1 MTHPDRSIARLPRVP
16 VSKRVLDL
24 VLGSL
29 GFIVLL
35 PVMLATAVVVW
46 ICMGWP
52 LFFTQERPGLGGRPF
67 HFVKFR
73 TLTNA
78 RDAGGN
84 LQPDS
89 VRLTRCGRALRRASL
104 DEWPSLFNVLRGE
117 MSLVGPR
124 PLLMEYLPRYTREQA
139 RRMEVLPGITGWA
152 QINGRNAISWE
163 QKFALDVWY
172 VDHWTPGLD
181 MKIILITAWKTLR
194 RENVSPP
201 GQEFVEPFGGVLS
214 SSAQEGRHG

>member
-1 MTHPDRSIARLPRVP
+1 MTQAGRPSHRPHPVP
-16 VSKRVLDL
+16 LSKRVLDL

-35 PVMLATAVVVW
+35 PVMLGTGIAVW

-52 LFFTQERPGLGGRPF
+52 LFFTQERPGLGGRRF
-67 HFVKFR
+67 RFIKFR

-78 RDAGGN
+78 RDARGS

-104 DEWPSLFNVLRGE
+104 DEWPSLVNVLRGE
-117 MSLVGPR
+117 MSIVGPR
-124 PLLMEYLPRYTREQA
+124 PLLMEYLPRYTGEQA
-139 RRMEVLPGITGWA
+139 RRMDVLPGITGWA

-172 VDHWTPGLD
+172 VDHWSLWLD
-181 MKIILITAWKTLR
+181 IKIILITAWKTLR
-194 RENVSPP
+194 RENISPA
-201 GQEFVEPFGGVLS
+201 GQEFAEPFGGALT
-214 SSAQEGRHG
+214 SAKKDGRHD